1 MTVAY
6 SIFKGFFDSGATR
19 VGDVIEKASK
29 GNLDDTINISSKGT
43 DTSTVDNMDIPI
55 EDNVDVPIETVDN
68 VDVPIETVD
77 VEKEAEAL
85 LDTTAP
91 VNRERQSDVSF
102 DGRNYN
108 LINVTDSDELVRI
121 IDYVGSQ
128 NDNFINARGGGP
140 KSHSETIAK
149 SRASSLAELEK
160 IIGYKL
166 GDGVTDQRIFGARQL
181 LQESA
186 DNLKTMAN
194 KIAAGDADDAFKLK
208 FRQAISSH
216 VAIQQSTAGMAA
228 DAGRALNAFRIPVGA
243 GTSSESSIYRSQLQQ
258 TLEKFGGDSATKQLA
273 EVILNAEDLEQITKT
288 LHKAH
293 FAKSSDIILE
303 IWINGLLSSP
313 ATHMV
318 NTISNQVVAILAIP
332 ERFVSATFSKLLRT
346 KDGIQYQEAMGQI
359 YGLWY
364 GMRDG
369 FVLAGRALK
378 TGEPTD
384 PAMKYEARRYNAFHS
399 ENFDHLLGSKINI
412 KEGSGVAKGIDF
424 MGDWVVRLP
433 TRFLAAEDEY
443 FKAVGYRM
451 ELNALAYRTA
461 KAEGHKGADL
471 ANRIREL
478 IENPTEEIHLGASNM
493 ARYQTFTNDLGDN
506 GKAVQK
512 MINNFPP
519 FKFIAPFVRTPV
531 NIVKYV
537 SHRTPFNKKMW
548 EDVAAGGVKRDVAL
562 ARMSLGSLTLGMMY
576 SYALEG
582 KITGRGPQDKKTRDA
597 LRLTGWQPYSVY
609 HDGKYY
615 AYNRLDPVGMFLG
628 LAADTAEIMHYADN
642 ADSSEVALA
651 SIMAVAKNLENK
663 TYLEGVS
670 RFVQAFEDPD
680 RYMESYLGNLVSSL
694 KPYTSLVGQVER
706 TLDPEV
712 SAVYSIMDRIYSQ
725 TPSLSSEL
733 PPRRNIW
740 GDAIV
745 LQGGLGWDFVS
756 PVYMSYDTNDAVADE
771 LVALEVGVSMPSK
784 KLGQG
789 KFAVELT
796 PQQYDRLVVIAGKEV
811 TKTRGGN
818 KLNMH
823 DFLEYMINSE
833 MYSKWEGTGP
843 DSKKAIYLKDMMNE
857 FKGKALIQL
866 KKEFPDLVTQLKK
879 AEEKRKKAYLGK

>member
-1 MTVAY
+1 MTVAS
-6 SIFKGFFDSGATR
+6 SILQGFFSSGTTKT
-19 VGDVIEKASK
+19 GDVIAKASS
-29 GNLDDTINISSKGT
+29 GNLEDTLSTAAKGVET
-43 DTSTVDNMDIPI
+43 PKVNEPRPHDTEEYGTPEYYN
-55 EDNVDVPIETVDN
+55 
-68 VDVPIETVD
+68 
-77 VEKEAEAL
+77 VEKESEAL
-85 LDTTAP
+85 LDTSST
-91 VNRERQSDVSF
+91 VNRARQSDVSF

-121 IDYVGSQ
+121 IDYIGSQ

-140 KSHSETIAK
+140 KPHAETIAK
-149 SRASSLAELEK
+149 SRESSLAELEK

-166 GDGVTDQRIFGARQL
+166 GDGVTDQRIFGGRQL

-186 DNLKTMAN
+186 ANLKTMAE
-194 KIAAGDADDAFKLK
+194 KIAAGDASDAFKLQ

-216 VAIQQSTAGMAA
+216 VAVQQAVAGMAA
-228 DAGRALNAFRIPVGA
+228 DAGRALNAFRIPVGS
-243 GTSSESSIYRSQLQQ
+243 GITSESSIYRSQLMQ
-258 TLEKFGGDSATKQLA
+258 TLEKFGGDDAVSKLA
-273 EVILNAEDLEQITKT
+273 DVILNSEDLEQITKT
-288 LHKAH
+288 LQKAH

-303 IWINGLLSSP
+303 VWINGLLSSP
-313 ATHMV
+313 ATHAV

-332 ERFVSATFSKLLRT
+332 ERFISASFSKLLRT
-346 KDGIQYQEAMGQI
+346 QDGVQYQEAVGQM

-369 FVLAGRALK
+369 WMLAARALR

-384 PAMKYEARRYNAFHS
+384 PAMKYEARKYNAFHS
-399 ENFDHLLGSKINI
+399 ENIDHLLGSKINI
-412 KEGSGVAKGIDF
+412 AEGSGVAKGIDF

-433 TRFLAAEDEY
+433 TRFLAAEDEF
-443 FKAVGYRM
+443 FKSVGYRM

-461 KAEGHKGADL
+461 KAEGHKGVDL

-478 IENPTEEIHLGASNM
+478 IENPTEQVHLGASNM
-493 ARYQTFTNDLGDN
+493 SRYQTFTNDLGDN
-506 GKAVQK
+506 GKKVQQ

-537 SHRTPFNKKMW
+537 SHRTPFNKQMW
-548 EDVAAGGVKRDVAL
+548 ADVQAGGVKRDIAL
-562 ARMSLGSLTLGMMY
+562 ARMSFGQLTLGMFY

-582 KITGRGPQDKKTRDA
+582 KITGRGPNDAKTRNA

-628 LAADTAEIMHYADN
+628 LAADTAEVMHYAND

-651 SIMAVAKNLENK
+651 AIMAVAKNLENK

-670 RFVQAFEDPD
+670 RFVQAFEDPE
-680 RYMESYLGNLVSSL
+680 RYMESYTGSLVSSL
-694 KPYTSLVGQVER
+694 KPMTSLVGQIER

-712 SAVYSIMDRIYSQ
+712 SAVYSIMDRVYSQ
-725 TPSLSSEL
+725 TPSLSSKL

-756 PVYMSYDTNDAVADE
+756 PVYISHDTNDLVADE
-771 LVALEVGVSMPSK
+771 LVALGVGISMPSR

-789 KFAVELT
+789 KFAVELS
-796 PQQYDRLVVIAGKEV
+796 PEQYDRWIVIAGKEI
-811 TKTRGGN
+811 TKKRGGN
-818 KLNMH
+818 NLNMH

-833 MYSKWEGTGP
+833 MYSKWKGVGP
-843 DSKKAIYLKDMMNE
+843 DSKKAI
-857 FKGKALIQL
+857 
-866 KKEFPDLVTQLKK
+866 
-879 AEEKRKKAYLGK
+879 